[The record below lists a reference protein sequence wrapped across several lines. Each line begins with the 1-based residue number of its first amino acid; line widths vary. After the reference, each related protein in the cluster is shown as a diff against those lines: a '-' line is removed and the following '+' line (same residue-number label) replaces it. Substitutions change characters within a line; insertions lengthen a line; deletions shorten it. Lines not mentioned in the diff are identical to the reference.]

1 MEFRL
6 GDDDGVDGV
15 GSNGAC
21 QREARRAGIIEVV
34 SYPQSPSARRIACRA
49 SYRYPLYRHL
59 NAIPSGTGGST
70 SAAIFT
76 RLREARLRDAPI
88 GLPRVPASG
97 PATARSQTGG
107 SQTGGRQTARGYA
120 TDQATACPRSTA
132 SSGVEGLGEE
142 EEEEEG
148 NEWLLSSSYEMSS
161 EEERRKSR
169 AREEESERVS
179 RLAEE

>member
-1 MEFRL
+1 MLAEQDDIASDLDRL
-6 GDDDGVDGV
+6 
-15 GSNGAC
+15 A
-21 QREARRAGIIEVV
+21 ARRAAFVYGV
-34 SYPQSPSARRIACRA
+34 SAFPQEEEDA
-49 SYRYPLYRHL
+49 SFFGRM
-59 NAIPSGTGGST
+59 
-70 SAAIFT
+70 AIFT

-142 EEEEEG
+142 DEEEEG
-148 NEWLLSSSYEMSS
+148 DEWLSSSSYDMSS
-161 EEERRKSR
+161 SEERRKSR
-169 AREEESERVS
+169 AREEERERVS

>member
-1 MEFRL
+1 MLAEQDDIASDLDRL
-6 GDDDGVDGV
+6 
-15 GSNGAC
+15 A
-21 QREARRAGIIEVV
+21 ARRAAFVYGV
-34 SYPQSPSARRIACRA
+34 SAFPQEEEDA
-49 SYRYPLYRHL
+49 SFFGRM
-59 NAIPSGTGGST
+59 
-70 SAAIFT
+70 AIFT

-142 EEEEEG
+142 DEEEEG
-148 NEWLLSSSYEMSS
+148 EEGDEWLSSSSYEMLLS
-161 EEERRKSR
+161 EERRKSR
-169 AREEESERVS
+169 AREEERERVS